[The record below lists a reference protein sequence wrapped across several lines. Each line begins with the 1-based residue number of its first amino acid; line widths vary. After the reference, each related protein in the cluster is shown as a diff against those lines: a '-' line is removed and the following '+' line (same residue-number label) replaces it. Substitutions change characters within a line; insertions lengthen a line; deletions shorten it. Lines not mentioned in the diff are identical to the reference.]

1 MAVNKVVYG
10 TTVLVDL
17 TEDTVTPQTLL
28 LGNRAHGAD
37 GQVVNGT
44 LTGSQTGVLVKLTD
58 LNVAYVSATTAR
70 IDISGKTSIYGS
82 ITRNQIIVELT
93 HFGLYATGLVFGG
106 SLNTDVSIDYDP
118 ATGFIT
124 LTTDSTAFNS
134 SVSCKANVYITEQ
147 TPSSGEEKMQQSK
160 TVTPSAVTQI
170 VTPDS
175 GYELTSVTVNPVTAE
190 LVASLDPD
198 FVAANIREGVDILGL
213 TGTLS
218 TEGGGGSGGLD
229 PSPWKN
235 IVVGTITPTSA
246 QTKLSADLTKG
257 TPMGLVI
264 SLISTGSVAPVSNA
278 LISAAWSNN
287 KVETST
293 YGKGTAYYS
302 SATNR
307 TTTGT
312 YPTYSNGTWTLSK
325 SLRAGWTYYY
335 CIIYGN

>member
-44 LTGSQTGVLVKLTD
+44 LTGSQTGVLVKLSD
-58 LNVAYVSATTAR
+58 LDVTYVSATTAR
-70 IDISGKTSIYGS
+70 IDISGRTAIYGS

-106 SLNTDVSIDYDP
+106 SLNTDVSISYDP
-118 ATGFIT
+118 ATGYIT

-147 TPSSGEEKMQQSK
+147 TPSSGDEKMQQSK
-160 TVTPSAVTQI
+160 TVTPSAVSQI

-190 LVASLDPD
+190 LVASLDSD
-198 FVAANIREGVDILGL
+198 FAAANIREGVDILGL

-218 TEGGGGSGGLD
+218 TEGSGGLD

-246 QTKLSADLTKG
+246 QTRFSADLMKG

-264 SLISTGSVAPVSNA
+264 SLISAGNVDPVANA

-287 KVETST
+287 KVEPST

-325 SLRAGWTYYY
+325 SLRPGWTYYY

>member
-28 LGNRAHGAD
+28 LGNRAHGRD
-37 GQVVNGT
+37 GQIVEGT
-44 LTGSQTGVLVKLTD
+44 LTGSQTGVLVKLSNLDVT
-58 LNVAYVSATTAR
+58 YVSATTAR
-70 IDISGKTSIYGS
+70 IDISGRTPIYGS

-106 SLNTDVSIDYDP
+106 SLNTDVSISYDP
-118 ATGFIT
+118 ATGRIT

-147 TPSSGEEKMQQSK
+147 TPSSGDEKMQQSK
-160 TVTPSAVTQI
+160 TVTPSAVSQI

-198 FVAANIREGVDILGL
+198 FAAANIREGVDILGL

-218 TEGGGGSGGLD
+218 TEGGGGGFD

-246 QTKLSADLTKG
+246 QTKFNADLSKG
-257 TPMGLVI
+257 TPMGLII
-264 SLISTGSVAPVSNA
+264 SLISTGNVAAVSNA

-287 KVETST
+287 KIEPST

-312 YPTYSNGTWTLSK
+312 YPTYSNGTWNLSK

-335 CIIYGN
+335 CIIYGD

>member
-37 GQVVNGT
+37 GQIVNGT
-44 LTGSQTGVLVKLTD
+44 LTGSQTGILVKLSD
-58 LNVAYVSATTAR
+58 LDVTYVSATTAR
-70 IDISGKTSIYGS
+70 IDISDRTAIYSS

-106 SLNTDVSIDYDP
+106 SLNTDVSISYDP
-118 ATGFIT
+118 ATGHIT

-147 TPSSGEEKMQQSK
+147 TPSSGDEKIQQSK
-160 TVTPSAVTQI
+160 TVTPAAVSQI

-190 LVASLDPD
+190 LVSSLDSD

-218 TEGGGGSGGLD
+218 TE
-229 PSPWKN
+229 
-235 IVVGTITPTSA
+235 VVGTITPTSA
-246 QTKLSADLTKG
+246 QTKFNADLSKG
-257 TPMGLVI
+257 TPMGLII
-264 SLISTGSVAPVSNA
+264 SLISTGSVAAVSNA

-287 KVETST
+287 KIETGT

-307 TTTGT
+307 TSTGT
-312 YPTYSNGTWTLSK
+312 YPTYSNGVWNLSK